1 MNSVPRAATLPGV
14 TVEVHVTG
22 RVELGRFGDFVSA
35 LGPWSSYRSAQGRA
49 PMRVY
54 QALSGRMNEVRMVFE
69 YPDLA
74 AYEAE
79 EREDAVDPEYARL
92 AGAMPFVDGTLEY
105 AIYLPLDT

>member
-1 MNSVPRAATLPGV
+1 
-14 TVEVHVTG
+14 
-22 RVELGRFGDFVSA
+22 
-35 LGPWSSYRSAQGRA
+35 
-49 PMRVY
+49 
-54 QALSGRMNEVRMVFE
+54 MVFE

-105 AIYLPLDT
+105 AIFAPVG

>member
-1 MNSVPRAATLPGV
+1 VA
-14 TVEVHVTG
+14 VEVHVTG
-22 RVELGRFGDFVSA
+22 RVEVGRFGDFVRA
-35 LGPWSSYRSAQGRA
+35 LEPWAAYRTAQGRA

-54 QALSGRMNEVRMVFE
+54 QALSGHMNEVRMVFE
-69 YPDLA
+69 YADLA

-105 AIYLPLDT
+105 TIYVPIG